1 VSLAGALPE
10 FHLEEAILGG
20 NDSLGEEEIMLIL
33 RVDVRDAPT
42 VAQDVNG
49 MFESAELKL
58 SGKD

>member
-20 NDSLGEEEIMLIL
+20 DDTLGKEEIVLVL
-33 RVDVRDAPT
+33 GVDVSDAPT
-42 VAQDVNG
+42 IAQDVNG